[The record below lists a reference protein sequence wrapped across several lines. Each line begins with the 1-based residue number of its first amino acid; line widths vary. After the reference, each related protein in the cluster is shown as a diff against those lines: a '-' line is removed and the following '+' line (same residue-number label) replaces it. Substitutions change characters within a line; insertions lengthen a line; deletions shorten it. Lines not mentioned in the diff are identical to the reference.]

1 MEILQGEQFTRYI
14 KGGVEYDSCSQ
25 IVMRVFKRDTSTPV
39 MTFVKV
45 ADESNYPNAGT
56 IEKSDSTDYFFKI
69 LITEEM
75 TKSLE
80 PGIYDIEAKW
90 TVSGEKQPI
99 VKSAGEFLKVKK
111 ALL

>member
-14 KGGVEYDSCSQ
+14 KGGVEYDNCSQ
-25 IVMRVFKRDTSTPV
+25 IVMRVFKRDSIAPV

-45 ADESNYPNAGT
+45 ADETNYPKASL
-56 IEKSDSTDYFFKI
+56 IEKSDSTDYYFKI
-69 LITEEM
+69 FISEEM

-80 PGIYDIEAKW
+80 VGIYDIEARW
-90 TVSGEKQPI
+90 TVNGDDQPI

-111 ALL
+111 SLL